1 MNNPL
6 ISIIIPVYKVE
17 PYLRRC
23 VDSVINQTYT
33 NLEIILVDDGSPDD
47 CPQICDEYAAR
58 DKRIIVI
65 HKKNGGLSDARNAGL
80 DICKGEYISFVD
92 SDDWIRKDYAETLVD
107 IARKEQADII
117 VGKFKKIFDEKNY
130 IESEQIKYHYSIEVL
145 NNRQSIEKLFGN
157 DCIFFGIACGK
168 LYSETLLKTIRF
180 PTEVL
185 HEDDYTLYK
194 ILYSSKKT
202 IFIDCPLYFYF
213 QRKTSIM
220 GSAKPSSIRALRARI
235 ERYFFFKEKKE
246 ITIQAYCLKNL
257 CWELLFAYSKKQL
270 DKKSVGFS
278 NHIEILNYL
287 RICQKDHW
295 KSKAHFIEK
304 IVLRFFSSFPSTY
317 TVYQYFSPLRI
328 RKI

>member
-1 MNNPL
+1 MPNPL
-6 ISIIIPVYKVE
+6 VSIIVPIYKVE

-23 VDSVINQTYT
+23 LDSIVNQTYT
-33 NLEIILVDDGSPDD
+33 NLEIILVDDGSPDG
-47 CPQICDEYAAR
+47 CPQICDEYAAK

-65 HKKNGGLSDARNAGL
+65 HKENGGLSDARNAGL

-92 SDDWIRKDYAETLVD
+92 SDDWISEKYTESLLD
-107 IARKEQADII
+107 IARKERADII
-117 VGKFKKIFDEKNY
+117 VGKFKKIFDEKMY
-130 IESEQIKYHYSIEVL
+130 IERDPTNCRYSIEVL
-145 NNRQSIEKLFGN
+145 NNRQSVEKLFGN
-157 DCIFFGIACGK
+157 DSIYFGIACGK
-168 LYSETLLKTIRF
+168 LYSRTLLKNIRF
-180 PTEVL
+180 PTGFL
-185 HEDDYTLYK
+185 HEDDYILYK

-202 IFIDCPLYFYF
+202 IFIDFPLYFYF
-213 QRKTSIM
+213 QRKNSIM
-220 GSAKPSSIRALRARI
+220 GSAKPCSIRALRARI
-235 ERYFFFKEKKE
+235 ERYLFFKEKKE
-246 ITIQAYCLKNL
+246 ISIQTYCLKNL

-304 IVLRFFSSFPSTY
+304 IILKFFSSFPSAY